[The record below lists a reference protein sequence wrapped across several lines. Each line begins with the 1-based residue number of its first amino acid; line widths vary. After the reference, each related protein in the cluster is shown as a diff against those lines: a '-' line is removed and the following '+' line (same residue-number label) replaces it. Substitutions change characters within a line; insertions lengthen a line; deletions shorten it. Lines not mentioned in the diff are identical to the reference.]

1 MKNTFGNN
9 LTVTLFGESHGT
21 AIGAVMDGVP
31 SGVRIDMDIIS
42 RMVNQRKAAGTI
54 STGRKEDDIP
64 EFVSGVKNGV
74 TEGTPITFFIQNK
87 NVHSSDYNALEN
99 VARPS
104 HADYAG
110 HMKYR
115 GNEDASGG
123 GHFSGRLTAPLV
135 VCGAICMCMLKE
147 KHISIGTHIS
157 RMMDIVD
164 RPFDEDNLLHDI
176 EICNEKTFSTLDDEK
191 GQAMIALINDAR
203 NKQDSVGGILDTA
216 IVGMDAGVG
225 EPAFDSV
232 ESMLSHALFSIPA
245 CKGVMFGSGF
255 DFASMYGSKAND
267 AFEMKDGKVTT
278 VTNHNGGIN
287 SGITNGMPIRFQTV
301 FKPTPSISQ
310 KQKTVNFKTN
320 ENVEIEI
327 HGRHDPAI
335 IHRARVVVDAMC
347 AITLVDLLI
356 TRYGTM
362 YFGEER

>member
-74 TEGTPITFFIQNK
+74 TEGTPIAFFIQNK

-123 GHFSGRLTAPLV
+123 GHF
-135 VCGAICMCMLKE
+135 LK
-147 KHISIGTHIS
+147 H
-157 RMMDIVD
+157 
-164 RPFDEDNLLHDI
+164 
-176 EICNEKTFSTLDDEK
+176 
-191 GQAMIALINDAR
+191 
-203 NKQDSVGGILDTA
+203 
-216 IVGMDAGVG
+216 
-225 EPAFDSV
+225 
-232 ESMLSHALFSIPA
+232 
-245 CKGVMFGSGF
+245 
-255 DFASMYGSKAND
+255 Y
-267 AFEMKDGKVTT
+267 
-278 VTNHNGGIN
+278 
-287 SGITNGMPIRFQTV
+287 
-301 FKPTPSISQ
+301 SQ
-310 KQKTVNFKTN
+310 K
-320 ENVEIEI
+320 NVRFYS
-327 HGRHDPAI
+327 G
-335 IHRARVVVDAMC
+335 
-347 AITLVDLLI
+347 
-356 TRYGTM
+356 
-362 YFGEER
+362 